1 MDASFEIS
9 GLFTSTFS
17 APMSHN
23 YAGALSLSFCLKH
36 CIRSTTLA
44 TMYGTP
50 LHVMWSGWKA
60 TVQGAPPLTYLA
72 FFFIFWVT
80 VGQIS
85 KMSSSS
91 GITRSYLLVL
101 SFTESSLCRFP
112 CSEYPGPSKEMFW
125 TFCRGV
131 IRFGFFPV
139 STANCL
145 TSFSARF
152 KKINSVVVDFHRQ
165 KLLQTFNPT

>member
-72 FFFIFWVT
+72 FFFHFLSYSWSDLKDVQLKWNHEIL
-80 VGQIS
+80 
-85 KMSSSS
+85 SS
-91 GITRSYLLVL
+91 G
-101 SFTESSLCRFP
+101 SFIYR
-112 CSEYPGPSKEMFW
+112 
-125 TFCRGV
+125 
-131 IRFGFFPV
+131 I
-139 STANCL
+139 
-145 TSFSARF
+145 
-152 KKINSVVVDFHRQ
+152 
-165 KLLQTFNPT
+165 